1 MLAIHFIVPGEP
13 RGKGRPRF
21 AKRGSHISTYTDAA
35 TVRFEAA
42 IADAGAHAMG
52 SMEPLHTP
60 ISLRIEAFMGVPKSW
75 GRKARQ
81 EAMEGLVV
89 PGKPDLDNIAKA
101 VMDAL
106 NGVLYADDKQVCA
119 LRVAKGYSSEPRLE
133 IYAHE
138 VLP

>member
-1 MLAIHFIVPGEP
+1 MLAIHFTVPGEP

-21 AKRGSHISTYTDAA
+21 TKRGGFLSTYTDAM
-35 TVRFEAA
+35 TVRYEAT
-42 IADAGAHAMG
+42 IAAAGAQAMG
-52 SMEPLHTP
+52 GMEPLHTP

-119 LRVAKGYSSEPRLE
+119 LRISKRYSLEPQIE